1 MKVTDQDQIVDLLRQ
16 QTYNGTVDEVKDEV
30 LERVRAAWQNHGYFK
45 VVVSGDATTLT
56 SNPTGQRIALS
67 VRMDE
72 GPQYRLGRVSF
83 KNNMA
88 VTDSNLLRRQF
99 PVKDGDT
106 FDRSKIAKG
115 MENLQKAYGL

>member
-1 MKVTDQDQIVDLLRQ
+1 M
-16 QTYNGTVDEVKDEV
+16 
-30 LERVRAAWQNHGYFK
+30 
-45 VVVSGDATTLT
+45 VVSGDATTLT
-56 SNPTGQRIALS
+56 SNPTSQRIALS
-67 VRMDE
+67 VRVDE

-99 PVKDGDT
+99 PIKDGDT